1 MNLRCKR
8 KGRCSFRP
16 SPTDATECFHMP
28 APPDVVLIN
37 APHHLC
43 PWWCWFSHHPDSPM
57 KKRGLE
63 EWGHLPIVTGLGKC
77 IGRFTLALP
86 GPKPILPCRHV
97 TVSGGRLFLKTL
109 KHVSYFPPFLP
120 RSQPCQLI
128 SQKLTVP
135 IGGATLQSLLQSSA
149 TLFPFHALHIYVYIH
164 MCARAHVHT
173 HTHKH
178 TCIKTHVKG
187 MWIQKNHF
195 SCDLI

>member
-1 MNLRCKR
+1 MRDLDLTLTEHGAHCQEIISAHTNTFLLAQSLRIK
-8 KGRCSFRP
+8 
-16 SPTDATECFHMP
+16 
-28 APPDVVLIN
+28 VLRNISAFTTN
-37 APHHLC
+37 STSC
-43 PWWCWFSHHPDSPM
+43 QNV
-57 KKRGLE
+57 GLE
-63 EWGHLPIVTGLGKC
+63 EMTPSWEGNFFNVFYLSETNFLIQRSSWLISSVDTRLPLYSSTEIYHLPATTGDFRSSRSWMEVLAVT
-77 IGRFTLALP
+77 TLL
-86 GPKPILPCRHV
+86 L
-97 TVSGGRLFLKTL
+97 
-109 KHVSYFPPFLP
+109 
-120 RSQPCQLI
+120 
-128 SQKLTVP
+128 LTVP